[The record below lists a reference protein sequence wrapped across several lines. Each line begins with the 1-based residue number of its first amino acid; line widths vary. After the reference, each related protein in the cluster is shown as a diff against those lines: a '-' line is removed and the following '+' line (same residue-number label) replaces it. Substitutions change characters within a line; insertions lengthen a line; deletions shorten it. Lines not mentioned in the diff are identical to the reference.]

1 MNTAFSFILCVAI
14 WGSTWYAIKFQLGSV
29 PTEWAVTYRFAIAA
43 AVLLAFCAA
52 SGRRLRFPLRDHAL
66 FAGLGALLFSINYAF
81 TYWSTAYLTSG
92 LVAVVFS
99 MMSLINQ
106 VNGAI
111 FLRQPLEGRVFL
123 AAVAGL
129 AGLGLIFRPELAV
142 FDVTGDVV
150 RGVGL
155 CLAAT
160 LFASFGNTLAAGSR
174 ARTLPLFAFNGYA
187 MLYGA
192 VLMALLALAG
202 GKALAFDFRAPFVL
216 SLLYLALAGSVL
228 AFSLYLT
235 LIKTIGLGRSGYVA
249 VLIPL
254 VALAISTLFEGYRW
268 TASGVLGVTLVL
280 VGNMLLLRRR
290 GPAAVPKGVA
300 ARKSG
305 AA

>member
-1 MNTAFSFILCVAI
+1 
-14 WGSTWYAIKFQLGSV
+14 
-29 PTEWAVTYRFAIAA
+29 
-43 AVLLAFCAA
+43 
-52 SGRRLRFPLRDHAL
+52 
-66 FAGLGALLFSINYAF
+66 
-81 TYWSTAYLTSG
+81 
-92 LVAVVFS
+92 VAVVFS